1 MAKKPLP
8 KKQKCRLCP
17 TVVKDSTDLAKHCL
31 ETGHQA
37 DQCCRECIRWFGS
50 NESLAQ
56 HRADKQH
63 PSQSLQPVS
72 VYASHFPDLGT
83 YTFKDRGYKGL
94 QPPDMNAI
102 YESLLQASHSQ
113 ERLRREGYILPDSL
127 NKGGRGQDIQV
138 SVLDQCLPTPPHQPF
153 VPGRKAVVLDCGMA
167 GVEGGRS
174 EIVTIC
180 AVDLFTGQVLVN
192 STVKPREPIRDWRS
206 QFHGVTPPVMAIA
219 VVSRLALDGW
229 QAARAELWKHINA
242 DTVLVGHCLQNDLK
256 ALRIMHDRIF
266 DTSIASAEAAMVG
279 KRARRRWGLRLLCKE
294 LLQLQIRQ
302 GHGTYR
308 SMEDAMA
315 TRELAL
321 WCLCH
326 PDELVQW
333 GKGAQ
338 KKLSSESGRNRKKRK
353 SRPPRRAES
362 HDGEEFLRWEDVV
375 DWETWP
381 KSPPD
386 SD

>member
-8 KKQKCRLCP
+8 KKQKCQLCP
-17 TVVKDSTDLAKHCL
+17 TVVKDATDFAKHCL

-37 DQCCRECIRWFGS
+37 DQCCRECVRWFGS
-50 NESLAQ
+50 KESLAQ
-56 HRADKQH
+56 HRSDKQH
-63 PSQSLQPVS
+63 PSPSLQPVPAF
-72 VYASHFPDLGT
+72 ASPFPDLGT
-83 YTFKDRGYKGL
+83 YNFKDNGYKRL

-113 ERLRREGYILPDSL
+113 ERLAREEYILPDRLS
-127 NKGGRGQDIQV
+127 NGGRGQDIQV
-138 SVLDQCLPTPPHQPF
+138 GILDQCLPTPAHQPF

-167 GVEGGRS
+167 GVEDGRS

-180 AVDLFTGQVLVN
+180 AVDLFTGQVLMN

-219 VVSRLALDGW
+219 VAKKLALDGW
-229 QAARAELWKHINA
+229 QAARAELWKHVNA
-242 DTVLVGHCLQNDLK
+242 DTVLVGHCLQHDLK
-256 ALRIMHDRIF
+256 ALRIMHGRVF
-266 DTSIASAEAAMVG
+266 DTSIVSADAALAG
-279 KRARRRWGLRLLCKE
+279 KHARRRWGLKVLCKD
-294 LLQLQIRQ
+294 LLQLQIRR
-302 GHGTYR
+302 GTC
-308 SMEDAMA
+308 SAIEDAMA

-326 PDELVQW
+326 PDELAQW

-338 KKLSSESGRNRKKRK
+338 KKVSSERERSRRKRK
-353 SRPPRRAES
+353 SRPPRREES
-362 HDGEEFLRWEDVV
+362 HDDDEVLRWEDVV